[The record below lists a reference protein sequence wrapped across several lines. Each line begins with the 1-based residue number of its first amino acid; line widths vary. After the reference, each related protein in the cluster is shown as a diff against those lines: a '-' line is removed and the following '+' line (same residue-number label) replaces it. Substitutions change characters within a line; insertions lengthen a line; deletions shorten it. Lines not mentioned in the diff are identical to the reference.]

1 MAGQA
6 PLPSDPFPH
15 NQVPPLEDYNL
26 YAADPVLQQAVRR
39 AGADWHEPA
48 LMRQGAE
55 YGAAATLQ
63 AAEDA
68 NRHPPE
74 LHTHSRTGE
83 RINLVRFHPAWHTM
97 MAMARRNGI
106 ANLPFFDDRPSAW
119 AARAAS
125 HMLHCQTESGSSC
138 PTTMTHAAIPVL
150 RRNPA
155 LYAVL
160 EPLLA
165 STGHD
170 PADRPPA
177 GKRSV
182 TVGMGMTERQG
193 GSDLRSNLTEAVPA
207 GSGEWGDEVRIT
219 GHKWFFSA
227 PMSDGHL
234 VLARCGDDGLGCYFM
249 PRWQPDGRRNAI
261 HIQRLKDKVGNRSN
275 SSAEVEFHGAWAV
288 RVGEPGRGIAHLI
301 DMASLTRLDCAL
313 SSAGFIRQALVQAL
327 HHARHRRA
335 FGRRLVGQPLMAAV
349 LADLAVES
357 EAATLLAMDLAARHP
372 GTDPLDRAWC
382 RLLVPAAK
390 FWICKRAVALSAEAM
405 EVLGGNGYVEGGP
418 LARLYRE
425 APVNSIWEGSGN
437 VMCLDVLRALQRHP
451 AESAAVLQQLAQ
463 AVAGAPAVAAT
474 CGALQQL
481 LGSPP
486 AEGLEPM
493 ARLLTQRLVLLAQA
507 ALLLQHGRPATAA
520 AFIDSRFGTEWGAV
534 AGTFCQPAGRSALLE
549 EAVNL

>member
-1 MAGQA
+1 MAG
-6 PLPSDPFPH
+6 PSLPD

-26 YAADPVLQQAVRR
+26 YAADPVLQQAVER
-39 AGADWHEPA
+39 AGAGWHGQA

-68 NRHPPE
+68 NHHPPE

-83 RINLVRFHPAWHTM
+83 RIDQVRFHPAWHSL

-125 HMLHCQTESGSSC
+125 HFLHCQTESGSSC
-138 PTTMTHAAIPVL
+138 PTTMTHACIPVL
-150 RRNPA
+150 RRNAA
-155 LYAVL
+155 LYAAL

-170 PADRPPA
+170 PADRPLP
-177 GKRSV
+177 GKRSI

-193 GSDLRSNLTEAVPA
+193 GSDLRSNLTQARPA
-207 GSGEWGDEVRIT
+207 GQGAWGDEVRIT

-234 VLARCGDDGLGCYFM
+234 VLARSGEAGLGCFFV
-249 PRWQPDGRRNAI
+249 PRWQPDGSRNRV

-275 SSAEVEFHGAWAV
+275 SSAEVVFDEAWGV
-288 RVGEPGRGIAHLI
+288 RVGEEGRGIPILI

-327 HHARHRRA
+327 HHARHRSA
-335 FGRRLVGQPLMAAV
+335 FGRRLVEQPLMATL

-372 GTDPLDRAWC
+372 STDPLDRAWC

-390 FWICKRAVALSAEAM
+390 FWICKRAVTLSAEAM

-451 AESAAVLQQLAQ
+451 ADGAAVLDHLAR
-463 AVAGAPAVAAT
+463 AVADAPAAAAT
-474 CGALQQL
+474 CRALRQAL
-481 LGSPP
+481 TGP
-486 AEGLEPM
+486 AETLEAT
-493 ARLLTQRLVLLAQA
+493 ARLQTQRLVLVAQA

-520 AFIDSRFGTEWGAV
+520 AFIDSRFDGEWGAV
-534 AGTFCQPAGRSALLE
+534 AGAHRHAGQTAALLQ
-549 EAVNL
+549 EAVKL